1 MRNSKHTK
9 EFRDSAIQLALNS
22 DEPTKKIAQDLDI
35 NPQDP
40 L

>member
-9 EFRDSAIQLALNS
+9 EFRDSTVQLVLNS
-22 DEPTKKIAQDLDI
+22 DETTVKIANDLDI
-35 NPQDP
+35 NPKV